1 MWWKKKEQNTAN
13 KSKGFD
19 LFPSLAEVVKNEK
32 LDVDAMTIGIPTDE
46 EKNITIA
53 DRNLIYLESKGTI
66 GKWHVSSLR
75 EMFRGEKEAP
85 DLEKYPDGFTSLFF
99 KIESHMLSAC
109 DIHGDITDNEF
120 ERIYSAL
127 RRRPDGKSDSVMHD
141 IAYQAA
147 AFMLGLEVIS
157 QHEFEAIF
165 SRLARSARTFTLGHS
180 SRNYINYLRNTF
192 A

>member
-1 MWWKKKEQNTAN
+1 MWRKKQEQTTAS
-13 KSKGFD
+13 KSNGFD

-32 LDVDAMTIGIPTDE
+32 LDVGAMTIGIPTDE
-46 EKNITIA
+46 EKNIIIT
-53 DRNLIYLESKGTI
+53 DRTLIYLESKGAI
-66 GKWHVSSLR
+66 GKWHVPSLR

-85 DLEKYPDGFTSLFF
+85 DLEQYPDAYTPLFF
-99 KIESHMLSAC
+99 EIESHLLSAC
-109 DIHGDITDNEF
+109 DICGDITDNEF

-127 RRRPDGKSDSVMHD
+127 RRRPDGKSDSIMHD

-147 AFMLGLEVIS
+147 AFILGLEVIS
-157 QHEFEAIF
+157 RHEFEAIF